1 MSRSKVLTRKN
12 LKTKKFITKDYTFNV
27 ESIIY
32 KRHIYI
38 LIIDI
43 GKKKLYLHGLRF
55 FSCFGLSKVQ
65 LPTQPACSTAK
76 PMLPPNH
83 LVLNR
88 QSIEGRVSGL
98 CPTHHDNLHLRYG
111 ILHERTLDCWIRK
124 PMCYQLDHS
133 SENLIFYSLP

>member
-55 FSCFGLSKVQ
+55 FLVQ
-65 LPTQPACSTAK
+65 GCLKSSFLRSLPVQQQSPCS
-76 PMLPPNH
+76 PNH
-83 LVLNR
+83 HVLNR

-111 ILHERTLDCWIRK
+111 ILHERTLDCWICK
-124 PMCYQLDHS
+124 PMCYQLDHLI
-133 SENLIFYSLP
+133 EKLIFYSLP